1 MPVCPQGSNLLDTK
15 SSRSSSTNSSSRR
28 LLRSTTVGRYYTI
41 WPLYRRLSIPSLG
54 PYLPST
60 TVGSTSSGGSHT
72 VMING
77 SPQFLPVIDW
87 NELVIDDHNPL
98 LGKVGLRPSVGLMK
112 RTHLSGPEA
121 FQPRIQPA
129 P

>member
-1 MPVCPQGSNLLDTK
+1 
-15 SSRSSSTNSSSRR
+15 
-28 LLRSTTVGRYYTI
+28 
-41 WPLYRRLSIPSLG
+41 
-54 PYLPST
+54 
-60 TVGSTSSGGSHT
+60 
-72 VMING
+72 MING

-121 FQPRIQPA
+121 L
-129 P
+129 